1 MCMCVCLRDTSAEMF
16 DWIINVLHDLKVD
29 VSLMLFTLHSF
40 TFINLFIMVFV
51 YHFVCQCIYLFILVA
66 LFLVLNSKHLYSL
79 M

>member
-1 MCMCVCLRDTSAEMF
+1 MCMCLRDTSAEMF